1 MAVAARF
8 SLASIITMTTMAS
21 TLVVLALV
29 ATTPTQIGPVGV
41 TAWFLVLTLA
51 IGGTLATLLHLI
63 KKLIIKK
70 VPGPNPTISLRQ
82 GLLLG
87 FWATVNLALSSL
99 RQLTLR
105 DLLLSGVFVIIIE
118 LYLRLK

>member
-1 MAVAARF
+1 MAAAARF
-8 SLASIITMTTMAS
+8 SLASIIMMTTVWLV
-21 TLVVLALV
+21 LVVLALV
-29 ATTPTQIGPVGV
+29 ATTPAQIGPIGV

-51 IGGTLATLLHLI
+51 LGGVVAVLLHMVKQLV
-63 KKLIIKK
+63 LKK
-70 VPGPNPTISLRQ
+70 VPGPNPMISLRQ
-82 GLLLG
+82 GLLVS

-105 DLLLSGVFVIIIE
+105 DLLLSGVFIIIIE